1 MATNPNNAFGTNASF
16 SGRTTVNAFNDDLA
30 AYDGRGVLSG
40 FKVTPGTGMEILLGG
55 EDGIRDVA
63 ILEDNNGNRTT
74 LDNRLGTPISLTIAP
89 APTTGTRIDALV
101 AYVTNPPVSNG
112 LADGYDTI
120 GYLGVQSENTSD
132 PTQPTDD
139 DIRAAITADG
149 GSGTTAYY
157 VVFGY
162 VRVTTG
168 TTDITPDLIT
178 TTEPARIRQDVV
190 PVTMVGTSRLE
201 NGAVT
206 EPKIATNA
214 VTSAKIATGAVT
226 STQLGSNSV
235 TTAKINNLAV
245 TTEKIN
251 DSAVT
256 TAKLGSGAVTN
267 DKLGTGAVGADNIAA
282 NAVTTAK
289 ISDLNVTTGKLANGA
304 VTGVTNTA
312 TTIGTAKLA
321 LNTVGTGNLRDSAV
335 SAAKLASSAVTSD
348 KIASGAVTSDKVDW
362 ATLKYGF
369 VSGSGNLTFTANY
382 TEIAV
387 PNTELKFSTV
397 VGGVYAI
404 FFGGQLRTPSSAATK
419 EVYLDLKANGN
430 RAGSTSLWTY
440 GISGTYALNLPAS
453 SFITYTAN
461 STTTTLNLVSRIG
474 SIQSGNSTYE
484 ITGNMMVF
492 RIA

>member
-55 EDGIRDVA
+55 EDGTRDVA

-120 GYLGVQSENTSD
+120 GYLGVQSENTTD

-162 VRVTTG
+162 VRVATG
-168 TTDITPDLIT
+168 TTDITPELIT

-206 EPKIATNA
+206 EPKIAANA

-267 DKLGTGAVGADNIAA
+267 DKLGTGAVAADNIAA

-312 TTIGTAKLA
+312 TTIGSTKLA
-321 LNTVGTGNLRDSAV
+321 LSTVGTGNLRDSAV
-335 SAAKLASSAVTSD
+335 STA
-348 KIASGAVTSDKVDW
+348 KIADKAVTSDKVDSTIMNAIYYMPDTSTNW
-362 ATLKYGF
+362 SRCTLGIGTRD
-369 VSGSGNLTFTANY
+369 SGSVGLLYLPLAKKVHPNVKTVHCHIDEGQVRLISSSGTVSVKSTAVSNKVPAYVDDNYILCEIPLTGNAPAWGT
-382 TEIAV
+382 
-387 PNTELKFSTV
+387 
-397 VGGVYAI
+397 GVYY
-404 FFGGQLRTPSSAATK
+404 SAA
-419 EVYLDLKANGN
+419 VNVSF
-430 RAGSTSLWTY
+430 RST
-440 GISGTYALNLPAS
+440 
-453 SFITYTAN
+453 
-461 STTTTLNLVSRIG
+461 
-474 SIQSGNSTYE
+474 
-484 ITGNMMVF
+484 
-492 RIA
+492 